1 MTAWLAEPSLLIAK
15 NKRSAAQGDLRRTQQ
30 QNSSGPLSFGAVVAN
45 GAAGAAVLVGVRAG
59 AADRR
64 RLDSRETEK
73 TRRAA
78 KASWR
83 SRKRL
88 EAADAATRTRR
99 DQFHAVQHSSGGDG
113 GAGDE

>member
-1 MTAWLAEPSLLIAK
+1 M
-15 NKRSAAQGDLRRTQQ
+15 
-30 QNSSGPLSFGAVVAN
+30 
-45 GAAGAAVLVGVRAG
+45 LVGVRAG

-64 RLDSRETEK
+64 RLDSREAEK

-78 KASWR
+78 EASWR

-88 EAADAATRTRR
+88 EAAGAATRTRR
-99 DQFHAVQHSSGGDG
+99 DQFHAVQHNSGGG